1 MKSSDLADE
10 LLRLVSPARL
20 WQRLR
25 RFHVEH
31 KGLKVLSLALAI
43 LLFIVSRQPVSD
55 VKLFNVPLEYR
66 GQSSNVEISGD
77 VEQTVSV
84 RVRGPRDIVRNLMP
98 SQLSVIADLSHK
110 EPGERVVQLHADD
123 VTLPD
128 NSIRVIQI
136 EPASIRLLLEPKMKK
151 RVAVKAQFMGQL
163 PAGLE
168 LYYATVEPAEVELEG
183 PQSQLNK
190 VSFVLTE
197 TVNLSGHDK
206 DFQSTVDV
214 ETPHRSL
221 RVLTNSLIKLSI
233 AVGETRQVKRLTG
246 ISINWP
252 GNGDHPSPGGRLLT
266 KTVEAELYGP
276 RSLIE
281 PLQAKDMRVE
291 LSKVDWA
298 TGNGDTGIAQPAM
311 VLPEA
316 LARRIEVRNI
326 FPKEVKLKK

>member
-1 MKSSDLADE
+1 MKPIGLSEE

-25 RFHVEH
+25 RIHVEH
-31 KGLKVLSLALAI
+31 KGLKLLSLAVAI
-43 LLFIVSRQPVSD
+43 LLFVVSRQPVSD

-66 GQSSNVEISGD
+66 GQSSSVEISGD

-136 EPASIRLLLEPKMKK
+136 EPASIRLLLEQKMKK
-151 RVAVKAQFMGQL
+151 RVPVKAQFMGQL
-163 PAGLE
+163 QDGLE
-168 LYYATVEPAEVELEG
+168 MYQTNILPAEVELEG
-183 PQSQLNK
+183 PQSQLNS
-190 VSFVLTE
+190 VNFVLTE
-197 TVNLSGHDK
+197 TVNLTGHDR
-206 DFQSTVDV
+206 DFQSMVDV

-221 RVLTNSLIKLSI
+221 RVLTPSPIKLFI
-233 AVGETRQVKRLTG
+233 TVGETRQMKRLADIPIHWDGQTL
-246 ISINWP
+246 
-252 GNGDHPSPGGRLLT
+252 GGRLLT
-266 KTVEAELYGP
+266 KTIDVELYGP

-281 PLQAKDMRVE
+281 SLQAMDMHADLE
-291 LSKVDWA
+291 TVDWENG
-298 TGNGDTGIAQPAM
+298 TGDTGIARPILI
-311 VLPEA
+311 LPDA
-316 LARRIEVRNI
+316 VAKRIEVRNV
-326 FPKEVKLKK
+326 FPKEVKLKR